1 MEKIGVREAKIYLSR
16 LIEDVSKG
24 KEIIITNHNKPVAR
38 LCPVD
43 YGSLSLEER
52 IMKLER
58 DGVIAPIDQ
67 TTQKPLPPPIPISGP
82 AAQKILR
89 EDRNG

>member
-38 LCPVD
+38 LCSVD
-43 YGSLSLEER
+43 HGSLTLEER
-52 IMKLER
+52 VARLER
-58 DGVIAPIDQ
+58 EGKIGPLDHA
-67 TTQKPLPPPIPISGP
+67 TQKPLPPPIPI
-82 AAQKILR
+82 ADDTAQKILQ